1 MLTKFILI
9 FVSVFIGIV
18 TFDSCQGQ
26 RDAPRYFHN
35 TNTTI
40 KHPTTH
46 DVRTKTHHT
55 ATTTAAAAAKTTARH
70 YHVTSTPRYYTTPR
84 TALHTVHPTRKTTHH
99 TATTTAAAAAKTTA
113 RHYHVT
119 STPSHTTKA
128 VQKKCLKKM
137 KPNDLMNLIFGL
149 IPRIKTIEFAENENL
164 QKLAELFEELFK
176 H

>member
-46 DVRTKTHHT
+46 VMQKETHHT
-55 ATTTAAAAAKTTARH
+55 ATTAAAAAKTTARH

-84 TALHTVHPTRKTTHH
+84 TALHTAHPTRKTTHH
-99 TATTTAAAAAKTTA
+99 TAPTAAAAAKTTA

-128 VQKKCLKKM
+128 IQKKCLKKM

>member
-1 MLTKFILI
+1 YSHYSTNCSINGTYSSILI
-9 FVSVFIGIV
+9 
-18 TFDSCQGQ
+18 
-26 RDAPRYFHN
+26 
-35 TNTTI
+35 
-40 KHPTTH
+40 
-46 DVRTKTHHT
+46 HT
-55 ATTTAAAAAKTTARH
+55 SFR
-70 YHVTSTPRYYTTPR
+70 
-84 TALHTVHPTRKTTHH
+84 THH

>member
-18 TFDSCQGQ
+18 TLDSCQGQ
-26 RDAPRYFHN
+26 RDAPRYFHK

-46 DVRTKTHHT
+46 DVQRRTHHT
-55 ATTTAAAAAKTTARH
+55 ATTTAAAAKTTARH

-84 TALHTVHPTRKTTHH
+84 TALHSTHPTRKTTHH
-99 TATTTAAAAAKTTA
+99 TATTTAAAAKTTA

>member
-18 TFDSCQGQ
+18 TLDSCQGQ
-26 RDAPRYFHN
+26 RDAPRYFHK

-46 DVRTKTHHT
+46 DVQ
-55 ATTTAAAAAKTTARH
+55 
-70 YHVTSTPRYYTTPR
+70 
-84 TALHTVHPTRKTTHH
+84 TRTHH

-137 KPNDLMNLIFGL
+137 KPNDLMNLILGL

>member
-18 TFDSCQGQ
+18 TLDSCQGQ
-26 RDAPRYFHN
+26 RDAPRYFHK

-46 DVRTKTHHT
+46 DVQTRTHHT

-84 TALHTVHPTRKTTHH
+84 TALHSTHPTRKTTHH

-113 RHYHVT
+113 
-119 STPSHTTKA
+119 SHTTKA

-137 KPNDLMNLIFGL
+137 KPNDLMNLILGL
-149 IPRIKTIEFAENENL
+149 IPRI
-164 QKLAELFEELFK
+164 
-176 H
+176 

>member
-18 TFDSCQGQ
+18 TLDSCQGQ
-26 RDAPRYFHN
+26 RDAPRYFHK

-46 DVRTKTHHT
+46 DVQTRTHHT
-55 ATTTAAAAAKTTARH
+55 ATTTAAAAAKTTA
-70 YHVTSTPRYYTTPR
+70 
-84 TALHTVHPTRKTTHH
+84 
-99 TATTTAAAAAKTTA
+99 
-113 RHYHVT
+113 
-119 STPSHTTKA
+119 SHTTKA

-137 KPNDLMNLIFGL
+137 KPNDLMNLILGL